1 MSVVEDTYVDD
12 DWPKMPDGSD
22 FNGKQLLA
30 LVHNG
35 KSPLFWN
42 VNLLIQEIEKNLNA
56 QVVDIPYLDKG
67 SNNYGFHIKLSNRPD
82 IVARLARGDINM
94 PNFDGFPVQSQVA
107 EIKFEV
113 AAYELLRSK
122 SNVPVSRLLYH
133 RIPLEHDGPRL
144 DLPSDITG
152 RRLLLFEKA
161 EGGNIKWSS
170 ISQEEK
176 SYLLAHSASIRASL
190 FQFNLPLD
198 FATIWLRE
206 RLFEQKPRSLP
217 IPVAPTREF
226 CIALFTSKIEATIG
240 DIGDMIGWESDNCT
254 VGPIAAAA
262 KQSFLRLVSYI
273 MPADDDQN
281 SLYRLVLE
289 HGDFGVHNMSIEI
302 GTNQPRVTSLYDWET
317 GHIVP
322 AILSVPSMAVTVD
335 LVAGK
340 NACPLITRVPRDAT
354 PHDIAEYETW
364 AKHYFKILF
373 IQAPSY
379 KRVIQAGSD
388 VRHLWFA
395 LRDWRGEEP
404 ERYFG
409 ELGTWAEEMLNKL
422 GA

>member
-1 MSVVEDTYVDD
+1 MSADTYIDD

-22 FNGKQLLA
+22 FDGKQLLV
-30 LVHNG
+30 LVRNR
-35 KSPLFWN
+35 KSPFSWN
-42 VNLLIQEIEKNLNA
+42 VNLLIQEVEENLNTH
-56 QVVDIPYLDKG
+56 VVDIPYLAKG
-67 SNNYGFHIKLSNRPD
+67 SNNYGFHMKLSNQPD

-107 EIKFEV
+107 EIKFE
-113 AAYELLRSK
+113 AATYELLLSK
-122 SNVPVSRLLYH
+122 SSIPVSRLLYH
-133 RIPLEHDGPRL
+133 RIPLEHDGPRPRL
-144 DLPSDITG
+144 DFPSDITG

-161 EGGNIKWSS
+161 EGGNIQWSS

-176 SYLLAHSASIRASL
+176 SHLLAHSATIRASL

-206 RLFEQKPRSLP
+206 RISGKRPKSLP

-226 CIALFTSKIEATIG
+226 CIALITSKIEATIG

-262 KQSFLRLVSYI
+262 KQSLLRLVPYI
-273 MPADDDQN
+273 MPTDDNQN
-281 SLYRLVLE
+281 LLYRLVLE
-289 HGDFGVHNMSIEI
+289 HGDFGVHNMSIKT
-302 GTNQPRVTSLYDWET
+302 GTSQPRVTSLYDWET
-317 GHIVP
+317 GYIVP
-322 AILSVPSMAVTVD
+322 AILSVPSMTVTVD
-335 LVAGK
+335 LVADE

-354 PHDIAEYETW
+354 PHDIAEYKTW

-379 KRVIQAGSD
+379 KQVIQAGSD

-395 LRDWRGEEP
+395 LQDWRGEEP
-404 ERYFG
+404 EGYFG
-409 ELGTWAEEMLNKL
+409 DLGTWANGRLNEL
-422 GA
+422 GV